1 MKERYMDP
9 IKVRLGAEVE
19 RLAGDLNAASE
30 FLYNNPEIGYQ
41 EFKGCEYLSRFLRE
55 RGFEVEQ
62 GVGGVKTA
70 FLARP
75 AGCEKARPAVAFLAE
90 YDALP
95 GVGHGCGH
103 NLIAASSVG
112 AAIALSRLRDGI
124 PGSLA
129 VVGTPAEEGGG
140 GKILLAEAGVF
151 SAMDMAIMCHPSRLN
166 RPGEEMLGRV
176 KFKVEFFG
184 KAAHASVSPDQGI
197 NALDAMVATY
207 NHISALRQAIRTDAR
222 IHGIITHGGDVPN
235 VIPQYSAGQF
245 YIRAATRGYRDEL
258 FKKVEKC
265 IEGAAIATG
274 ASYKIEVGQPTFDSL
289 KRNPPLEEAAGAN
302 MEALGLPIDPD
313 DGRRGSS
320 DIGNLSHYLPAI
332 HPTLAIVEPEVPG
345 HSVVFREASVSPRGR
360 AALLNA
366 AKLLAMT
373 GYDFLTS
380 AELREKVREAF
391 EKKE

>member
-1 MKERYMDP
+1 MDS
-9 IKVRLGAEVE
+9 KRARLSAEVE
-19 RLAGDLNAASE
+19 ALAGDLYAVSE
-30 FLYNNPEIGYQ
+30 FLYQNPEIGFQ
-41 EFKGCEYLSRFLRE
+41 EFKACEFLSQFLE
-55 RGFEVEQ
+55 KRGFEVVR

-75 AGCEKARPAVAFLAE
+75 SGRPKTRPAIAFLAE

-103 NLIAASSVG
+103 NLIAASSLG
-112 AAIALSRLRDGI
+112 AAVALSRVIEGL

-151 SAMDMAIMCHPSRLN
+151 SEMDMAIMCHPSRLN

-176 KFKVEFFG
+176 KFKMEFFG
-184 KAAHASVSPDQGI
+184 KAAHASVSPDRGI
-197 NALDAMVATY
+197 NALDAMVAAY
-207 NHISALRQAIRTDAR
+207 NHISALRQAVRPEAR
-222 IHGIITHGGDVPN
+222 IHGIITHGGDAPN
-235 VIPQYSAGQF
+235 IIPQYTAGLF
-245 YIRAATRGYRDEL
+245 YIRAATRSYREEL
-258 FKKVEKC
+258 FKRVEKC
-265 IEGAAIATG
+265 IEGAAMATG
-274 ASYKIEVGQPTFDSL
+274 ATYKIEVGRPTFDPIKS
-289 KRNPPLEEAAGAN
+289 NPPLEEVVRAN
-302 MEALGLPIDPD
+302 MEALGIPVDPD

-320 DIGNLSHYLPAI
+320 DIGNLSYYLPAI

-345 HSVVFREASVSPRGR
+345 HSEAFREASMSPRGR
-360 AALLNA
+360 EALLRA

-380 AELREKVREAF
+380 GELRERVKEAF
-391 EKKE
+391 KQGE